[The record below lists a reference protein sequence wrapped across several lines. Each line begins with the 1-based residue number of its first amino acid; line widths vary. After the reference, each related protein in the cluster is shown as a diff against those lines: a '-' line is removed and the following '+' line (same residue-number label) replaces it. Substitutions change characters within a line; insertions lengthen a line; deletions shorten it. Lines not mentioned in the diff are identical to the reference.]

1 MKKLIML
8 APIAILAACSEKAA
22 VEDAVRGFLI
32 DPDSAKFGEITIVET
47 SDGKKACAT
56 TNAKNRMGGYT
67 GDKQI
72 SLFFDEEAGV
82 WKPVTSWDW
91 SHEMCVQIISSRE
104 EEADEGAALE
114 ASEMEEADEGT

>member
-22 VEDAVRGFLI
+22 VENAVRGFLI

-47 SDGKKACAT
+47 SDGRKACVT

-72 SLFFDEEAGV
+72 SLFYDEEAGV
-82 WKPVTSWDW
+82 WKAVTSWDW
-91 SHEMCVQIISSRE
+91 SHEMCLQAISGE
-104 EEADEGAALE
+104 AEEADEEPSLLRH
-114 ASEMEEADEGT
+114 